1 MKKLE
6 AKTKEQQDYIAAL
19 VEEESCDGAVKVC
32 EDGIDY
38 TVDQCFG
45 VGMSFDTMDEIVDY
59 LRNEPV
65 SEDLEKEID
74 LVEDKYHGFESLSR
88 ADVIDVAKHFFE
100 LGLKAQ
106 KGRRGMT
113 DNELLNKALDFI
125 VETQEQND
133 YICEQ
138 MVEEYVGNYCM
149 NNCQNLNRQCVTMF
163 LERIYKKE
171 EA

>member
-19 VEEESCDGAVKVC
+19 VEEESCDGDVKVC
-32 EDGIDY
+32 ESGIDY

-45 VGMSFDTMDEIVDY
+45 VGMSFDTMAEFVDY

-65 SEDLEKEID
+65 SEELEKEID

-100 LGLKAQ
+100 LGIKAQ
-106 KGRRGMT
+106 KG
-113 DNELLNKALDFI
+113 E
-125 VETQEQND
+125 
-133 YICEQ
+133 
-138 MVEEYVGNYCM
+138 
-149 NNCQNLNRQCVTMF
+149 
-163 LERIYKKE
+163 
-171 EA
+171 

>member
-19 VEEESCDGAVKVC
+19 VEEESCDGDVKVC
-32 EDGIDY
+32 EGGIDY

-45 VGMSFDTMDEIVDY
+45 VGMSFDTMAEIVDY

-65 SEDLEKEID
+65 REDLEKEID
-74 LVEDKYHGFESLSR
+74 LVEDKYRGFESLSR

-106 KGRRGMT
+106 K
-113 DNELLNKALDFI
+113 
-125 VETQEQND
+125 VE
-133 YICEQ
+133 
-138 MVEEYVGNYCM
+138 
-149 NNCQNLNRQCVTMF
+149 
-163 LERIYKKE
+163 
-171 EA
+171 